1 MATTEDKTIKCVDCG
16 EQFVFTAGE
25 QDFYRTHGLTH
36 APTRCKRCRDSR
48 KGSRPER
55 GGGGHASSGGGRE
68 KPTFTAVCAEC
79 GTETQVPFQ
88 PTGDRPV
95 YCRNCFQ
102 ARKPAGASSRPH
114 GGGGGD
120 GGGGSRRS
128 PSTTTYAPRGDGAGR
143 TQGQVKWFNE
153 SKGFGFIQQ
162 EGGEDLFVHFS
173 AIQGDGFRSLTE
185 GDRVEFDV
193 VDGTKGRQAAN
204 VVKI

>member
-1 MATTEDKTIKCVDCG
+1 MATTEDKSIKCVDCG
-16 EQFVFTAGE
+16 ESFVFTAGE

-36 APTRCKRCRDSR
+36 APTRCKRCRDNR
-48 KGSRPER
+48 KSSRPER
-55 GGGGHASSGGGRE
+55 GGGGHASSGSSGRE
-68 KPTFTAVCAEC
+68 RPTFTAVCAEC

-95 YCRNCFQ
+95 YCRDCFQ
-102 ARKPAGASSRPH
+102 ARKPAGAGAHS
-114 GGGGGD
+114 GGGGA
-120 GGGGSRRS
+120 RRS
-128 PSTTTYAPRGDGAGR
+128 PSPTHAPRGDGAGR